1 MPRFAPTTFALI
13 AFAVLAVLVIAR
25 PSQAAPNASAVGF
38 RELTIAANDGDRALA
53 GAIWYPTAETNPP
66 LRIGEN
72 PVFFGQMVQPDA
84 NIQDGRHPLVVMSH
98 GFGGNWRNQG
108 WLATA
113 LAQAG
118 YVVAAINH
126 PGTTSRDVTA
136 EVGSALWLRPRDISH
151 LITTLTDDPA
161 WSPYL
166 DAANITVIG
175 HSLGGWTALELSGAR
190 MDMDRMD
197 AQCKQHPEF
206 AACDGLKQ
214 LEVGRAPEDREKLAT
229 DLKDN
234 RIRAAISLDLGLAR
248 GFTPESLAAIDI
260 PVLVIAAGAPNP
272 KIPKDLE
279 SGYLI
284 EHLPAILTHYH
295 DLPGAAHFSFLPECK
310 PNAAILLEQDV
321 PGDGIICLDGDA
333 ATDRSDLHQQTI
345 TLILDFLHSLKTA
358 S

>member
-1 MPRFAPTTFALI
+1 MLRFTVTTLATLAAFVMATPSHGAPY
-13 AFAVLAVLVIAR
+13 
-25 PSQAAPNASAVGF
+25 AVGF
-38 RELTIAANDGDRALA
+38 TETTIGASDGNRALV
-53 GAIWYPTAETNPP
+53 GAIWYPTSDTYPAVPV
-66 LRIGEN
+66 GEN

-84 NIQDGRHPLVVMSH
+84 KIQDGRHPLVVMSH

-118 YVVAAINH
+118 YVVAAINP

-136 EVGSALWLRPRDISH
+136 EVGSALWLRPLDISH
-151 LITTLTDDPA
+151 LITSLTEDLA
-161 WSPYL
+161 WSPHL
-166 DAANITVIG
+166 DGTNITVIG
-175 HSLGGWTALELSGAR
+175 HSLGGWTALELAGAQ
-190 MDMDRMD
+190 MDMDHMD
-197 AQCKQHPEF
+197 GDCKQHPEL
-206 AACDGLKQ
+206 AACDGLKE
-214 LEVGRAPEDREKLAT
+214 LEVGRTPKERTKLAA
-229 DLKDN
+229 DLKDK

-260 PVLVIAAGAPNP
+260 PVLVIAAGSSNP
-272 KIPKDLE
+272 KIPKELE

-284 EHLPAILTHYH
+284 QHMPTNLVQYH
-295 DLPGAAHFSFLPECK
+295 DLPDAAHFSFLPECK

-321 PGDGIICLDGDA
+321 PGDGIICLDGDD

>member
-1 MPRFAPTTFALI
+1 MLRYALTTFAI
-13 AFAVLAVLVIAR
+13 MAVLVTST
-25 PSQAAPNASAVGF
+25 PSPAAPNAPAVGF
-38 RELTIAANDGDRALA
+38 REFTIAANDGDRALV
-53 GAIWYPTAETNPP
+53 GAIWYPTADTNPP

-108 WLATA
+108 WLAMA
-113 LAQAG
+113 LARAG

-126 PGTTSRDVTA
+126 PGTTSRDLTA

-151 LITTLTDDPA
+151 LITSLTDDPA
-161 WSPYL
+161 WAPYL
-166 DAANITVIG
+166 DEANITVIG
-175 HSLGGWTALELSGAR
+175 HSLGGWTALELAGAR
-190 MDMDRMD
+190 MDMNRMD
-197 AQCKQHPEF
+197 AECKQHPEF
-206 AACDGLKQ
+206 AACDGIKE
-214 LEVGRAPEDREKLAT
+214 LEVGRAFADRVKLAA

-248 GFTPESLAAIDI
+248 GFTPESLAAIDT

-272 KIPKDLE
+272 KIPKELE

-284 EHLPAILTHYH
+284 QHMPRARTQYH

-310 PNAAILLEQDV
+310 PNAPKLLENEV

-333 ATDRSDLHQQTI
+333 EHDRAMLHQQSI
-345 TLILDFLHSLKTA
+345 TVILAFLDQIKTA

>member
-1 MPRFAPTTFALI
+1 MLRFTVTTLATLAAFVMAIPSHGAPY
-13 AFAVLAVLVIAR
+13 
-25 PSQAAPNASAVGF
+25 AVGF
-38 RELTIAANDGDRALA
+38 TETTIAAGDENRALV
-53 GAIWYPTAETNPP
+53 GAIWYPTSDTNPAIP
-66 LRIGEN
+66 VGEN

-84 NIQDGRHPLVVMSH
+84 KIQDGLHPLVVMSH

-108 WLATA
+108 WLATE
-113 LAQAG
+113 LARAG

-136 EVGSALWLRPRDISH
+136 KVGSALWLRPRDISH
-151 LITTLTDDPA
+151 VITSLSDNPA
-161 WSPYL
+161 WTPHI
-166 DAANITVIG
+166 DPTNITVIG
-175 HSLGGWTALELSGAR
+175 HSLGGWTVLELAGAR

-197 AQCKQHPEF
+197 MECKQHPEF
-206 AACDGLKQ
+206 AACDGLAE
-214 LEVGRAPEDREKLAT
+214 LEVGRTIEDREKLAAN
-229 DLKDN
+229 LKDE
-234 RIRAAISLDLGLAR
+234 RIRGAISLDLGLAR
-248 GFTPESLAAIDI
+248 GFTPESLATIDI

-284 EHLPAILTHYH
+284 EHLPAALTRYH

-321 PGDGIICLDGDA
+321 PGDGVICLDGDD

-345 TLILDFLHSLKTA
+345 TLVLDFLRSLKTA

>member
-1 MPRFAPTTFALI
+1 MLRFTLTTLAILA
-13 AFAVLAVLVIAR
+13 AFVMST
-25 PSQAAPNASAVGF
+25 PSHGAPNAVGF
-38 RELTIAANDGDRALA
+38 TETTIAASDGNRALV
-53 GAIWYPTAETNPP
+53 GAIWYPTSDINPAVAV
-66 LRIGEN
+66 GEN

-84 NIQDGRHPLVVMSH
+84 EIQDGRHPLVVMSH

-108 WLATA
+108 WLAA
-113 LAQAG
+113 ELARAG

-151 LITTLTDDPA
+151 LITSLTDNPTWTPHIDPN
-161 WSPYL
+161 
-166 DAANITVIG
+166 NITVIG
-175 HSLGGWTALELSGAR
+175 HSLGGWTVLELAGAR
-190 MDMDRMD
+190 MNMDRMD
-197 AQCKQHPEF
+197 DECQAHPEF
-206 AACDGLKQ
+206 AACDGLAE
-214 LEVGRAPEDREKLAT
+214 LEVGRTIEDREKLAA
-229 DLKDN
+229 DLKDK
-234 RIRAAISLDLGLAR
+234 RIRGAISLDLGLAR

-284 EHLPAILTHYH
+284 DHLSADLTRYH

-321 PGDGIICLDGDA
+321 PGDGIICIDGDD

-345 TLILDFLHSLKTA
+345 TLILDFLRSLKTA

>member
-1 MPRFAPTTFALI
+1 MLRFAPTTFALM
-13 AFAVLAVLVIAR
+13 AFAILAFLVTST
-25 PSQAAPNASAVGF
+25 PSQASPDAVGF

-53 GAIWYPTAETNPP
+53 GAIWYPTADTKPP
-66 LRIGEN
+66 IRIGEN
-72 PVFFGQMVQPDA
+72 PIFFGHMMQPDA

-98 GFGGNWRNQG
+98 GFGGNWRNQA
-108 WLATA
+108 WLAMA
-113 LAQAG
+113 LARTG

-126 PGTTSRDVTA
+126 PGTTSRDLTA
-136 EVGSALWLRPRDISH
+136 EVGHELWLRPRDISH
-151 LITTLTDDPA
+151 LITSLTNDTA
-161 WSPYL
+161 WSPHL

-175 HSLGGWTALELSGAR
+175 HSLGGWTVLELAGAR

-197 AQCKQHPEF
+197 DECQAHPEF
-206 AACDGLKQ
+206 AACDGLAT
-214 LEVGRAPEDREKLAT
+214 LEVGSTMADRKMLAA
-229 DLKDN
+229 DLKDE
-234 RIRAAISLDLGLAR
+234 RIRGAISLDLGLAR
-248 GFTPESLAAIDI
+248 GFTQASLAAIDI

-284 EHLPAILTHYH
+284 EHLPADLTRYH

-321 PGDGIICLDGDA
+321 PGDGIICLDGGE
-333 ATDRSDLHQQTI
+333 ATNRSALHQQTI
-345 TLILDFLHSLKTA
+345 TLILDFLRSLKTA

>member
-1 MPRFAPTTFALI
+1 MLRFTVTTLAILAAFVMSTPSYGAPY
-13 AFAVLAVLVIAR
+13 
-25 PSQAAPNASAVGF
+25 AAGF
-38 RELTIAANDGDRALA
+38 TETTIAASDGNRALV
-53 GAIWYPTAETNPP
+53 GAIWYPTSDTNPAVA
-66 LRIGEN
+66 IGEN

-84 NIQDGRHPLVVMSH
+84 KIQDGRHPLVVMSH

-113 LAQAG
+113 LARAG

-151 LITTLTDDPA
+151 LILSLSANPA

-166 DAANITVIG
+166 DTTNITVIG
-175 HSLGGWTALELSGAR
+175 HSLGAWTALELAGAR

-197 AQCKQHPEF
+197 DECQQHPEF
-206 AACDGLKQ
+206 AACEGIDI
-214 LEVGRAPEDREKLAT
+214 LEVGRKTTDRQKLAT
-229 DLKDN
+229 NLKDE
-234 RIRAAISLDLGLAR
+234 RIGAAISLDIGLAR
-248 GFTPESLAAIDI
+248 GFTPESLATIDI

-272 KIPKDLE
+272 KIPKNLE

-284 EHLPAILTHYH
+284 EHLPADLARYH

-321 PGDGIICLDGDA
+321 LGDGIICLDGDD

-345 TLILDFLHSLKTA
+345 ALILDFLRSLKTA

>member
-1 MPRFAPTTFALI
+1 MLRFTVTTLATLAAFVMATTSNGAPY
-13 AFAVLAVLVIAR
+13 
-25 PSQAAPNASAVGF
+25 AVGF
-38 RELTIAANDGDRALA
+38 TETTIAASDGNRALV
-53 GAIWYPTAETNPP
+53 GAIWYPTSDTNPAIP
-66 LRIGEN
+66 VGEN

-84 NIQDGRHPLVVMSH
+84 KIQDGRHPLVVMSH

-151 LITTLTDDPA
+151 VITSLSDNPTWKLVIDPT
-161 WSPYL
+161 
-166 DAANITVIG
+166 NITVIG
-175 HSLGGWTALELSGAR
+175 HSLGGWTVLELAGAR

-197 AQCKQHPEF
+197 MECQAHPEF
-206 AACDGLKQ
+206 AACDGLAT
-214 LEVGRAPEDREKLAT
+214 LEVGRTIEDREKLAAN
-229 DLKDN
+229 LKDQ
-234 RIRAAISLDLGLAR
+234 RIRGAISLDLGLAR

-284 EHLPAILTHYH
+284 EHLPTDLTRYH
-295 DLPGAAHFSFLPECK
+295 ALPGAAHFSFLPECK
-310 PNAAILLEQDV
+310 PNAAMLLEQDV
-321 PGDGIICLDGDA
+321 PGDGIICLDGDD

-345 TLILDFLHSLKTA
+345 TLILNFLRSLKTA

>member
-1 MPRFAPTTFALI
+1 MLRFTVTTLATLAAFIISTPSNGAPY
-13 AFAVLAVLVIAR
+13 
-25 PSQAAPNASAVGF
+25 AVGF
-38 RELTIAANDGDRALA
+38 TETNIAANDKNRALV
-53 GAIWYPTAETNPP
+53 GAIWYPTSDTNPEMP
-66 LRIGEN
+66 VGEN

-84 NIQDGRHPLVVMSH
+84 DIQGGRHPLVVISH

-113 LAQAG
+113 LARAG

-126 PGTTSRDVTA
+126 PGTTSRDITA

-151 LITTLTDDPA
+151 LITSLTDDPT

-175 HSLGGWTALELSGAR
+175 HSLGGWTALELAGAR

-197 AQCKQHPEF
+197 AECKQHPQF
-206 AACDGLKQ
+206 AACDGLKE
-214 LEVGRAPEDREKLAT
+214 LEVGRTPEDREKLAAN
-229 DLKDN
+229 LKDE
-234 RIRAAISLDLGLAR
+234 RIRATISLDLGLAR

-272 KIPKDLE
+272 KIPKELE

-284 EHLPAILTHYH
+284 EHLPRDLTQYH

-321 PGDGIICLDGDA
+321 PGDGIICLDGDD

-345 TLILDFLHSLKTA
+345 TLILDFLRSLKTA

>member
-1 MPRFAPTTFALI
+1 MRFTVTTLAILA
-13 AFAVLAVLVIAR
+13 AFVMST
-25 PSQAAPNASAVGF
+25 PSHGAPNAVGF
-38 RELTIAANDGDRALA
+38 TETTIAASDGNRALV
-53 GAIWYPTAETNPP
+53 GAIWYPTSDTNPAVP
-66 LRIGEN
+66 VGEN

-84 NIQDGRHPLVVMSH
+84 KIQDGRHPLVVMSH
-98 GFGGNWRNQG
+98 GFGGNWRNQA

-113 LAQAG
+113 LARAG

-151 LITTLTDDPA
+151 VITSLTDNHTWTPHIDPN
-161 WSPYL
+161 
-166 DAANITVIG
+166 NITVIG
-175 HSLGGWTALELSGAR
+175 HSLGGWTVLELAGAR
-190 MDMDRMD
+190 MDMERMD
-197 AQCKQHPEF
+197 MECKQHPKF
-206 AACDGLKQ
+206 AACDGLAT
-214 LEVGRAPEDREKLAT
+214 LEVGRTVADRAKLGAN
-229 DLKDN
+229 LKDQ
-234 RIRAAISLDLGLAR
+234 RIRGAISLDLGLAR

-284 EHLPAILTHYH
+284 EHLPTDLTRYH
-295 DLPGAAHFSFLPECK
+295 ALPGAAHFSFLPECK

-321 PGDGIICLDGDA
+321 QGDGIICLDGDD

-345 TLILDFLHSLKTA
+345 TLILDFLRSLKTA